1 MIKTTSMPMFKF
13 LSTTLLLFFTVVVS
27 ANDVNEPKS
36 LRLGSYQELVA
47 KHDSKP
53 LVVVFWSITCASC
66 LKEMA
71 TIKEIHLEQPGLP
84 IVMVSI
90 DDNAEAPA
98 VLATLQDK
106 GLSDLESWVFAESN
120 AQRLRY
126 EIDSNWY
133 GEIPR
138 LYFFDADHKRR
149 GISGK
154 INKADWLELLAS

>member
-1 MIKTTSMPMFKF
+1 MIKSTPMPIFRLF
-13 LSTTLLLFFTVVVS
+13 STTLLLFFTVVVS
-27 ANDVNEPKS
+27 ANEPI
-36 LRLGSYQELVA
+36 LPNALQLGGYQELVA
-47 KHDSKP
+47 KHDAKP

-71 TIKEIHLEQPGLP
+71 TIKEIHQEQPRLP

-90 DDNAEAPA
+90 DDIAEAPA

-154 INKADWLELLAS
+154 ISKADWLELLAS

>member
-1 MIKTTSMPMFKF
+1 MIKSTAMPIFRF
-13 LSTTLLLFFTVVVS
+13 FSCTLLLFFTVVVS
-27 ANDVNEPKS
+27 ANDANEPNG

-47 KHDSKP
+47 QHEAKP
-53 LVVVFWSITCASC
+53 LVVVFWSISCASC

-71 TIKEIHLEQPGLP
+71 TIKEIHQEQPSLP

-90 DDNAEAPA
+90 DDSTEASA

-106 GLSDLESWVFAESN
+106 GLSDLESWVFTESN
-120 AQRLRY
+120 PQRLRY
-126 EIDSNWY
+126 EIDSTWY

-138 LYFFDADHKRR
+138 LYFFDADHNRR

-154 INKADWLELLAS
+154 ISKADWLELLAS

>member
-1 MIKTTSMPMFKF
+1 MTNAMTMSRLTLFIS
-13 LSTTLLLFFTVVVS
+13 TLLLFFSVTLS
-27 ANDVNEPKS
+27 ANEANTTNALK
-36 LRLGSYQELVA
+36 LGSYQNLVEQQA
-47 KHDSKP
+47 GHP

-71 TIKEIHLEQPGLP
+71 TIKEIHQEQPNLP
-84 IVMVSI
+84 IVMISI
-90 DDNAEAPA
+90 DDIAEAPL
-98 VLATLQDK
+98 VRTTLKDK

-126 EIDSNWY
+126 EIDSTWY

-138 LYFFDADHKRR
+138 LYFLDADHNRR

-154 INKADWLELLAS
+154 ISKADWLELLAG